1 MSEPSAASWI
11 TPFAHAL
18 DRYDQ
23 PDSVAALL
31 AAIGSVARFHLV
43 LSVVHRRN
51 GGPSYVFDTFSG
63 PRAKRAVELFIAGTY
78 LLNPFY
84 NASLGGLTSGI
95 YLMRDLAPDNYLGS
109 DLYRGLDIRRHEDEE
124 LGYRTHGWPEGME
137 ELLIAID
144 LPGGEMAE
152 ISLSRIRSE
161 GGFDEASI
169 TRLRQAHPMIAAIF
183 RRLWGHLARGDTRP
197 QSGAID
203 HLFADFGRGL
213 LSPRERE
220 VALLILKGHSSES
233 IGYHLGIS
241 IATVKTHR
249 QKLYAKLNLSTQ
261 QELFSMFLRSLN
273 L

>member
-1 MSEPSAASWI
+1 MSEPLAARWVA
-11 TPFAHAL
+11 PFAHAL

-31 AAIGSVARFHLV
+31 AAIGSLAHFHLA
-43 LSVVHRRN
+43 LSVVHRKN

-63 PRAKRAVELFIAGTY
+63 PGAKRAVALFIAGTY
-78 LLNPFY
+78 VLNPFY
-84 NASLGGLTSGI
+84 NAYLGGLASGI

-161 GGFDEASI
+161 GGFDAASVA
-169 TRLRQAHPMIAAIF
+169 RLREAHALIAAIF
-183 RRLWGHLARGDTRP
+183 RRLWAHLSRGEARP
-197 QSGAID
+197 QPRPID
-203 HLFADFGRGL
+203 HLFTDFGRDL

-261 QELFSMFLRSLN
+261 QELFSAFLRSLN

>member
-1 MSEPSAASWI
+1 MTETAAASWI
-11 TPFAHAL
+11 APFAHAL

-31 AAIGSVARFHLV
+31 AAIGSVARFHLA
-43 LSVVHRRN
+43 LSVVHRKN

-63 PRAKRAVELFIAGTY
+63 PRAKRAVQLFIAGTY

-84 NASLGGLTSGI
+84 NAYLSGLPAGI
-95 YLMRDLAPDNYLGS
+95 YLMRDLAPDDYLGS

-137 ELLIAID
+137 ELLIAMD

-161 GGFDEASI
+161 GGFDAASVA
-169 TRLRQAHPMIAAIF
+169 RLREAHPMIAAVF
-183 RRLWGHLARGDTRP
+183 RRLWCHLSRSDTPPQARP
-197 QSGAID
+197 ID
-203 HLFADFGRGL
+203 HFFSDFGRGL

-233 IGYHLGIS
+233 ISYHLGIS

-261 QELFSMFLRSLN
+261 QELFSTFLRSLN